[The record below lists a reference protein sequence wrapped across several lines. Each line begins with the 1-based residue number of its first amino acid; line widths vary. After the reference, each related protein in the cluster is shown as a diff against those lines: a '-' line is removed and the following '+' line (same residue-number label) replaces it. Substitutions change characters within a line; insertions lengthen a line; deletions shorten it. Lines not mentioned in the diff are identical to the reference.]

1 MKVLRK
7 INKGLVLTVIVLV
20 ALIIYFNNLEKQR
33 EKDKTDIIKAC
44 EEFIAF
50 TDRSVVL
57 PEEMQTFNGEISKEN
72 EEKIKEQLKEEIK
85 KYMVEND
92 EAVEVLY
99 KYLFDKLQYGYLGR
113 NEVKAKSKRT
123 ITKISG
129 YEFDG
134 NQVTVSL
141 KSSLESTYKYK
152 DYDETEKERQNT
164 VSNTYDEIVLQK
176 VDDKWKIVYAYLQ
189 FDVGS
194 NYYNNDYY
202 ELDSTMEI

>member
-1 MKVLRK
+1 MKILKK
-7 INKGLVLTVIVLV
+7 INKGLILTIIVLV

-33 EKDKTDIIKAC
+33 EKDKVDITKAC
-44 EEFIAF
+44 EEFISF
-50 TDRSVVL
+50 TDNCVIL

-72 EEKIKEQLKEEIK
+72 EEKIKKQLKEELK

-99 KYLFDKLQYGYLGR
+99 EYLFDKLQYGYLGR
-113 NEVKAKSKRT
+113 NEFKAKSKRT

-129 YEFDG
+129 YEFEG

-152 DYDETEKERQNT
+152 DYDGTEKERQNT

-176 VDDKWKIVYAYLQ
+176 VDGQWKIVYAYLQ

-194 NYYNNDYY
+194 NYYDTYY
-202 ELDSTMEI
+202 ETDSMIVR